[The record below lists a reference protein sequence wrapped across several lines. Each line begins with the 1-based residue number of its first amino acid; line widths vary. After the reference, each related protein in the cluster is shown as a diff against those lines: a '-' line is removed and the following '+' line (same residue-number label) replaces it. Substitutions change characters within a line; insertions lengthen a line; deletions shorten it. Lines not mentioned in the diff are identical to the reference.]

1 MAAPPTPKIGSLL
14 FCCTLNAV
22 RSPMAE
28 GLAKRLMGTRVYVDS
43 AGVKREPV
51 DPFVIAALDEV
62 GIDIHRH
69 KAKTF
74 DELVDS
80 SFDMIVTLSP
90 EAHHKALELTRIMA
104 CDVEYWP
111 TFDPALLEEGSREA
125 RLAGYRQLRDQLK
138 TRILRR
144 FPDLAREDADEPG
157 G

>member
-1 MAAPPTPKIGSLL
+1 MAANVGSVL

-22 RSPMAE
+22 RSPRAE

-51 DPFVIAALDEV
+51 DPFVIAALDEIGV
-62 GIDIHRH
+62 DIHRH

-104 CDVEYWP
+104 CEVEYWP
-111 TFDPALLEEGSREA
+111 TFDPALIQEGSREA
-125 RLAGYRQLRDQLK
+125 RLDGYRQLRDQLK
-138 TRILRR
+138 ARILKR
-144 FPDLAREDADEPG
+144 FPDIARDGPDESG

>member
-1 MAAPPTPKIGSLL
+1 MAANVGSVL

-51 DPFVIAALDEV
+51 DPFVIAALDEIGV
-62 GIDIHRH
+62 DIHRH

-104 CDVEYWP
+104 CEVEYWP
-111 TFDPALLEEGSREA
+111 TFDPALIQEGSREA
-125 RLAGYRQLRDQLK
+125 RLDGYRQLRDQLK
-138 TRILRR
+138 ARILKR
-144 FPDLAREDADEPG
+144 FPDIARDGPDESG